1 MLSSD
6 EDTQIRVAV
15 SSQGISVLSKVMQNP
30 QVMEELN
37 SSTPGNSQ
45 LEISILDTVMRQ
57 GIAVRSTQSYEQSM
71 QSADAEIMNLLQNDQ
86 DIENRLILL
95 EHQINA
101 MLSK

>member
-15 SSQGISVLSKVMQNP
+15 SSQGISVLSKVMQNQ

-45 LEISILDTVMRQ
+45 LELSILDTVMRQ